1 MGTLVFLCIGP
12 LFWAAQLM
20 LIYGPQSSLC
30 AYRIG
35 TVAGGSNP
43 LVIGLIVVVSVL
55 CIGLTAAALL
65 RPAAAY
71 SLITGTQPSGETW
84 PFITWV
90 MRALAA
96 LSLLAMLYAALG
108 AFLLP
113 ACAQL
118 R

>member
-12 LFWAAQLM
+12 LLWAAQLM

-30 AYRIG
+30 AYGIG
-35 TVAGGSNP
+35 TDAGGGNP
-43 LVIGLIVVVSVL
+43 LVVGIIVIVSAL

-65 RPAAAY
+65 RPEAAY
-71 SLITGTQPSGETW
+71 ALVTGARPSGETW
-84 PFITWV
+84 PFLTWV

-108 AFLLP
+108 AVLLP